1 MKNNF
6 KEMTL
11 DELKLKE
18 SELKQ
23 ELFNLTFQNSVGQLK
38 NTSSIR
44 TVRKDIARVK
54 KLVEENAFGTLVFCD
69 LYMKYHRSEEYYKSG
84 GWRGTYRF
92 DGGGALMNQGIHGII
107 KLLQHIT
114 NADRN
119 CKQKHCF

>member
-38 NTSSIR
+38 DTSSIR
-44 TVRKDIARVK
+44 TVRKNIARVK
-54 KLVEENAFGTLVFCD
+54 TVIHEKTV
-69 LYMKYHRSEEYYKSG
+69 
-84 GWRGTYRF
+84 
-92 DGGGALMNQGIHGII
+92 GA
-107 KLLQHIT
+107 KE
-114 NADRN
+114 
-119 CKQKHCF
+119 